1 MNTIDIC
8 FKVLL
13 YKWNIITCNA
23 IGGRIK
29 YHVSNLY
36 WRKKRVTCLNGILR
50 TPFCSV
56 SQLLT
61 KCAFAWG
68 CLRVFFFFYMSRG
81 IVHGSVSLWKMCKQ
95 YFTFKKYFVTVS
107 ILLFKGFFLF
117 GFLIFLVQKCSYT
130 SMFK

>member
-68 CLRVFFFFYMSRG
+68 CLRVLPLFFFFWSRG
-81 IVHGSVSLWKMCKQ
+81 IVHGSVSLFMDQSVCEKC
-95 YFTFKKYFVTVS
+95 VNS
-107 ILLFKGFFLF
+107 ILLLKNILLQYLYYYLRGFSCLDSSFF
-117 GFLIFLVQKCSYT
+117 
-130 SMFK
+130 